1 MMDRVR
7 SNDQKEIPLWLLPQV
22 IAKQI
27 RITGDRIYRISVKRT
42 HWHHYNVSVRTKSL
56 PRELAPAR
64 TVVCESSAL
73 LHTGGHSIA
82 GGSPGGNS
90 Q

>member
-7 SNDQKEIPLWLLPQV
+7 SNDQKEIPLFLLPQV

-27 RITGDRIYRISVKRT
+27 RTAGDRIYRISVKRT

-56 PRELAPAR
+56 PRELAQGR
-64 TVVCESSAL
+64 TIVCEPEVL
-73 LHTGGHSIA
+73 LPGRGGVTGGSQ
-82 GGSPGGNS
+82 GGST
-90 Q
+90 